1 MRINFTHIKIENFKN
16 IELLENDFSDK
27 TIVSGANETGKTTFA
42 DAIFYVLTGKSSLG
56 ESQFNIIPIGSVGV
70 SPKVELTVEIEDNGE
85 KRTVILARE
94 YKAKQNR
101 AKEFDGTYQTICY
114 VSGLKVGVKE
124 FENWIA
130 EHICGTEIFKLISDA
145 RFFTENITT
154 NGRERAWEAQRRLL
168 FNLCMIPSDEE
179 LVRSDER
186 YKDIVDG
193 VVNFYGLN
201 DYLKSLKVNERD
213 IETMIDRTNAQ
224 IKQAKDMAAGHDVS
238 DDSCDVAKI
247 DDGIEKAKNEIA
259 TLEKKNRVYREEQEK
274 QNKSLIA
281 NDYSEL
287 EKQINRLE
295 SSFMIENGKWED
307 ETDDLTKK
315 VSEYNDD
322 ILGLSVN
329 RNAYEDDIESLQEQL
344 NEIENGCLISCP
356 TCGQFIS
363 PELLDEK
370 KNEIMKKIESRK
382 KEIEKLEEKIVSLK
396 IELNKA
402 EEKRDTLYAN
412 HPVKPKKIAE
422 IKNKMRNL
430 ISTQRPVIDLPD
442 FEAEKNKLYGKIA
455 ELQEKRSTVIVN
467 VGFKNTIHMCEDSL
481 HNLAAERA
489 MVRKQIDLCKE
500 LIDKKCDMIT
510 DKVNSMFAGVKF
522 EFFEKNKTN
531 DEVRDCCNIYFN
543 GVPYESISYS
553 TKFFVGLQIA
563 LGFQK
568 MCKVS
573 MPVVIDNAE
582 SIDIGIDIP
591 VQSIMLVKK
600 QETCPN
606 CGGVKHSRKNED
618 GTWTCYECGEQFK
631 KTLEISNV

>member
-1 MRINFTHIKIENFKN
+1 MKVTFKHIKIENFKN
-16 IELLENDFSDK
+16 IGLMETDFSDK

-85 KRTVILARE
+85 KRTIILARE

-101 AKEFDGTYQTICY
+101 TKEFDGTYQTICY
-114 VSGLKVGVKE
+114 VSGLKCGVKE

-145 RFFTENITT
+145 GFFTENITT
-154 NGRERAWEAQRRLL
+154 NGREMGWEAQRRIL
-168 FNLCMIPSDEE
+168 FNLCMIQSDEE

-193 VVNFYGLN
+193 VVNGYGLN
-201 DYLKSLKVNERD
+201 NYLRVLKQNENS
-213 IETMIDRTNAQ
+213 IENKIEETNRQ
-224 IKQAKDMAAGHDVS
+224 IEQAKDKG
-238 DDSCDVAKI
+238 DDSVDVEAISSELDKVKY
-247 DDGIEKAKNEIA
+247 ELNELESKNNEYVKGQ
-259 TLEKKNRVYREEQEK
+259 EKKNSEFRK
-274 QNKSLIA
+274 KK
-281 NDYSEL
+281 YSEL
-287 EKQINRLE
+287 EKKLNKLE
-295 SSFMIENGKWED
+295 SSFVIEKE
-307 ETDDLTKK
+307 ELERKRKYLTDKI
-315 VSEYNDD
+315 SEYSFS
-322 ILGLSVN
+322 IYGFETKVN
-329 RNAYEDDIESLQEQL
+329 VEKDNV
-344 NEIENGCLISCP
+344 NEMIKKLDELENSNLIACP

-363 PELLDEK
+363 TDLLEEK
-370 KNEIMKKIESRK
+370 KKEINKKIKKSR
-382 KEIEKLEEKIVSLK
+382 KEIEKLEENIRFAMDKMK
-396 IELNKA
+396 KA
-402 EEKRDTLYAN
+402 EKERDELFDNIHIEPKEITE
-412 HPVKPKKIAE
+412 VKGKIKELVSRVYNAGSLH
-422 IKNKMRNL
+422 N
-430 ISTQRPVIDLPD
+430 
-442 FEAEKNKLYGKIA
+442 FEADKNRLYGEIA
-455 ELQEKRSTVIVN
+455 ELQEQMGTAIIKIGYANSVN
-467 VGFKNTIHMCEDSL
+467 LCKEELKKLV
-481 HNLAAERA
+481 AERA
-489 MVRKQIDLCKE
+489 NIREKIDLCKE

-531 DEVRDCCNIYFN
+531 DEIRDCCNIYFN
-543 GVPYESISYS
+543 GVPYESLSYS

-631 KTLEISNV
+631 KTLEILNV